1 MAAAAPLETLS
12 LDFHRLAAAYAAGLA
27 PEALLA
33 ELLRRIEAAAD
44 PAIWISR
51 RPPAEILAE
60 AARLP
65 GRRAAGEVLPLYGLP
80 FAVKDNLDV
89 AGLPTTAACPDFSH
103 YPAETAA
110 AVARLSAA
118 GAVLLGKT
126 NLDQFATGLVG
137 TRSPYGVP
145 RNPFDARMIP
155 GGSSSGSAVA
165 VARGLA
171 SFSLGTDTAG
181 SGRIPAA
188 FNNIVGLKPSR
199 GLVSNH
205 GMVPACRSLDCVSV
219 FALTVEDAAAV
230 AAVIAGFDPRDAW
243 SRAAP
248 AGFASR
254 VPAPRRFRFAIPRA
268 ADRDF
273 LGDAEGEAL
282 FQASIARLTALG
294 GIVEEIDFA
303 PFQEVAR
310 LLYGP
315 FVAERTHALR
325 EWLAER
331 PDSLHPVTQAIIAK
345 GHAYS
350 GLDILDARQRLQAL
364 AQAILPLWSRIDCLV
379 VPTAPRGFTLDELA
393 AEPIGHNTA
402 LGRYTNFANLL
413 DLAALAVPG
422 GFDAAGFPAGVTLLA
437 PAFHDG
443 LLAGLG
449 AALQRAAGLPLG
461 ATSAPLPPAAAA
473 PPPAIQPM
481 VEIAVFGAHLDG
493 EPLNPALRA
502 LGGVL
507 RRACRTAPCYRLLAL
522 PPGPGVPARP
532 GLLPARDGVAV
543 DGEVWAL
550 PAAAL
555 AAFLAGIAAPLGLGP
570 VRLEDGPALGFICE
584 GGVEGAADI
593 SAHGGWRAY
602 RAATTAAA

>member
-12 LDFHRLAAAYAAGLA
+12 LDAARLAEAYAAGLA

-33 ELLRRIEAAAD
+33 EVLRRIEAAGD
-44 PAIWISR
+44 PAIWINR
-51 RPPAEILAE
+51 RPAADILAE

-65 GRRAAGEVLPLYGLP
+65 ARRAGGDFLPLYGLP

-110 AVARLSAA
+110 AVAKLTAA

-137 TRSPYGVP
+137 VRSPYGVP
-145 RNPFDARMIP
+145 RNAFDPTMIP
-155 GGSSSGSAVA
+155 GGSSSGSAVV

-230 AAVIAGFDPRDAW
+230 SGVLAGFDPRDAW
-243 SRAAP
+243 SRQAP
-248 AGFASR
+248 PGFVTR
-254 VPAPRRFRFAIPRA
+254 IPAPQKFRFAIPRA
-268 ADRDF
+268 VDRDF

-282 FQASIARLTALG
+282 FQASVARLKALG
-294 GIVEEIDFA
+294 GEVEEIDFS

-331 PDSLHPVTQAIIAK
+331 PDSLHPVTHAIIAK
-345 GHAYS
+345 GQAYS
-350 GLDILDARQRLQAL
+350 GLEILDARQRLQAL
-364 AQAILPLWSRIDCLV
+364 AQAILPIWSRIDVLV
-379 VPTAPRGFTLDELA
+379 VPTAGRGFSLEELA
-393 AEPIGHNTA
+393 AEPIACNSA
-402 LGRYTNFANLL
+402 LGRYTNFTNLL
-413 DLAALAVPG
+413 DLSGLAVPG
-422 GFDAAGFPAGVTLLA
+422 GFDKRGFPAGVTLLA

-449 AALQRAAGLPLG
+449 VALQRAADLPLG
-461 ATSAPLPPAAAA
+461 ATGATLPPAPAE
-473 PPPAIQPM
+473 PPAAIQPM

-493 EPLNPALRA
+493 QPLNPALRG

-507 RRACRTAPCYRLLAL
+507 RRACRTEPCYRLLAL
-522 PPGPGVPARP
+522 PGTLPRP
-532 GLLPARDGVAV
+532 GLLPARDGVAI

-550 PAAAL
+550 PSTAL
-555 AAFLAGIAAPLGLGP
+555 GAFLATIAAPLGLGQ
-570 VRLEDGPALGFICE
+570 VRLEGGPALGFICE
-584 GGVEGAADI
+584 GGVEGAVDI
-593 SAHGGWRAY
+593 SAHGGWRAF
-602 RAATTAAA
+602 RAASAAAA